1 MKSAIDILISG
12 VGLIAIAVAGW
23 QFLLFLTA
31 KQPGTEI
38 PDMMYGVNHLWW
50 AVVTAVIA
58 IA

>member
-38 PDMMYGVNHLWW
+38 PDMMYGVNHLW
-50 AVVTAVIA
+50 
-58 IA
+58 